1 MSIDEILSKIDEYNK
16 RIEILIKRR
25 DELSG
30 KIESLKKREDEIKN
44 ELKDEF
50 GITDINSLD
59 QEIKKIEEEIIE
71 KTKKLELSIQNI
83 ENELNREFRK

>member
-16 RIEILIKRR
+16 RIKYLLKRR

-44 ELKDEF
+44 ELKNEF
-50 GITDINSLD
+50 GLSNIDSLGE
-59 QEIKKIEEEIIE
+59 EIKKLEEEIIE
-71 KTKKLELSIQNI
+71 KTKKLELSIQSI